1 MKTEPKIQRVLHEL
15 KVRMLKVK
23 KVQDITPRLRR
34 ITLSGEDLEGFR
46 SLSPDD
52 HVKAF
57 FPRPGESTPL
67 VPTFGPDGVKI
78 PDGAI
83 ARDYTPRFYRP
94 EANELD
100 LEFFL
105 HEGGSA
111 ATWAREAKPGT
122 VLAVAGPRGSMIVP
136 YEFEWYTIFADEAGL
151 PSIARRLSE
160 MPAGARVNAFIEVDG
175 KRDEIIFET
184 KADLKVTWLHRETRP
199 AGTLELF
206 EKVLATYATPTGLG
220 FSWIM
225 TELAIARQL
234 EEKLIAAGTK
244 KEFIK
249 ATGYWR
255 KRED

>member
-1 MKTEPKIQRVLHEL
+1 MHEL

-67 VPTFGPDGVKI
+67 VPTFGPDGVKV

-83 ARDYTPRFYRP
+83 ARDYTPRFYR
-94 EANELD
+94 EDAGELD

-160 MPAGARVNAFIEVDG
+160 MPAGAQVQAFIEAEN
-175 KRDEIIFET
+175 KSDELVFDT
-184 KADLKVTWLHRETRP
+184 KANLKIKWLHREKRP
-199 AGTLELF
+199 AGSLELF
-206 EKVLATYATPTGLG
+206 EKALATYTVPSGLG
-220 FSWIM
+220 FSWVM
-225 TELAIARQL
+225 TELAVARKL
-234 EEKLIAAGTK
+234 EEILLGLGTK